1 MPTNSKISKSV
12 FLLQSLTR
20 TSPLLVRLL
29 GMQFRSFYRYL
40 FRTLLLPS
48 SSLPSEALEEFLSIL
63 RPTFFSPTSPILR
76 ARLHGS
82 TISLPNIPS
91 ERPYPFKSRGR
102 IEVVHRKTEP
112 NDIMLVGGGAGAED
126 NNNSNNNTERTH
138 HPTSQTILD
147 ISSSS
152 TPESASDKGESG
164 GAEFDIDFLATR
176 WNASHCHCTRHEIL
190 SFSGGPDLFSV
201 ASPISRM
208 QTRNPFQRHPSY
220 EMPSSP
226 TSPLAPTPD
235 PLLLSPLDEVP
246 EGS

>member
-1 MPTNSKISKSV
+1 MAATASD
-12 FLLQSLTR
+12 R
-20 TSPLLVRLL
+20 PLLVAPRPVRISSAFARVKVADANELEDL
-29 GMQFRSFYRYL
+29 KIGLSPPISDKDL
-40 FRTLLLPS
+40 ASPRTS
-48 SSLPSEALEEFLSIL
+48 SRSSLPSEALEEFLSIL

-176 WNASHCHCTRHEIL
+176 WNASHCH
-190 SFSGGPDLFSV
+190 S
-201 ASPISRM
+201 SPISRM